1 MEHREDHNEIPEF
14 TLEDILA
21 EFGSGSD
28 LYRTENLPA
37 EENSPETAPAE
48 APAQQEAPAE
58 PEACAEPE
66 TSAAV
71 KTTQQPEGLRFTPGA
86 DPVDMDFP
94 AEVLEEVFSS
104 GGPLLP
110 EEDQPSETQIIHF
123 PHQPTPEE
131 DGKPAAETTATEASS
146 EENAPEEEPA
156 EQPQEPQPEPEPDPE
171 PDMDVAV
178 RAEKRRCARLKRQ
191 CWCVLPEA
199 VLLTV
204 LSVLDGLGLYV
215 PQLWAALPVLRGIIP
230 GGLLLLALALSGRVW
245 RSARK
250 QLSQRRITCET
261 AALLA
266 SLVCLGD
273 CVYAA
278 LGCGEQLPLAAV
290 PVISLLLCLWGQ
302 LLAAKARLAGYRLA
316 DLGGEPPYNVSVT
329 PAGACKQQGTAE
341 GFYRLSRQPDVSY
354 RWQIILTPLAL
365 AAASILAAVVCF
377 GGEGQPVR
385 PLWIWSALL
394 SGGLPL
400 ALPVAGTLPLSSLNR
415 RLNRSGSAVAGYA
428 GASAITAARRMVVT
442 DDDLFPPGTVSL
454 NGLKLYGEEIGKVVS
469 YAATAAQAAG
479 SQLTPL
485 FDQLLASEGGT
496 HLHLEDL
503 RFYEDGGIGGTIR
516 GESVTM
522 GSAYFMKKHHV
533 SLPRDLKLK
542 TGVFL
547 AVDGQL
553 IAIFAIKYQPSR
565 NVEWALRAMRRNRIT
580 PVLATR
586 SANITPALLK
596 RKFRLD
602 ARPLYPDISTRLAL
616 SELTEGR
623 GRPHAIIYR
632 DGLMAFAETVIGS
645 RRMRRAVRDGTVL
658 SWLGGLSGL
667 LLAYYFTSVGAF
679 AALSALNFLCFLLL
693 WLLTVL
699 LLAGLVRHY

>member
-28 LYRTENLPA
+28 LYRTEDLPA

-58 PEACAEPE
+58 PEPHAEPE
-66 TSAAV
+66 TSAAAELPG
-71 KTTQQPEGLRFTPGA
+71 KPEGLRFTPDT

-123 PHQPTPEE
+123 PHQPVPEE
-131 DGKPAAETTATEASS
+131 DEEPTAETTATEASS

-156 EQPQEPQPEPEPDPE
+156 EEPQETPEPPEPQEPPKVSLEQIMNDTVSSVLEEQEDGILEERPPLREVLRHWWEKLTRPRSAAPIPQDTETLWEQPQEPQPEPEPDPE

-250 QLSQRRITCET
+250 QLSQRRITCEA

-278 LGCGEQLPLAAV
+278 LGYGEQLPLAAV

-302 LLAAKARLAGYRLA
+302 LLAAKARP
-316 DLGGEPPYNVSVT
+316 E
-329 PAGACKQQGTAE
+329 GTATADGLATVADQMEKPGGTQAANLRVAENYLEQFGKLAKE
-341 GFYRLSRQPDVSY
+341 GNTM
-354 RWQIILTPLAL
+354 ILPTDLAN
-365 AAASILAAVVCF
+365 I
-377 GGEGQPVR
+377 
-385 PLWIWSALL
+385 
-394 SGGLPL
+394 SGL
-400 ALPVAGTLPLSSLNR
+400 VSSL
-415 RLNRSGSAVAGYA
+415 
-428 GASAITAARRMVVT
+428 
-442 DDDLFPPGTVSL
+442 
-454 NGLKLYGEEIGKVVS
+454 
-469 YAATAAQAAG
+469 
-479 SQLTPL
+479 
-485 FDQLLASEGGT
+485 
-496 HLHLEDL
+496 
-503 RFYEDGGIGGTIR
+503 
-516 GESVTM
+516 
-522 GSAYFMKKHHV
+522 
-533 SLPRDLKLK
+533 
-542 TGVFL
+542 
-547 AVDGQL
+547 
-553 IAIFAIKYQPSR
+553 
-565 NVEWALRAMRRNRIT
+565 
-580 PVLATR
+580 
-586 SANITPALLK
+586 
-596 RKFRLD
+596 
-602 ARPLYPDISTRLAL
+602 
-616 SELTEGR
+616 
-623 GRPHAIIYR
+623 
-632 DGLMAFAETVIGS
+632 
-645 RRMRRAVRDGTVL
+645 
-658 SWLGGLSGL
+658 
-667 LLAYYFTSVGAF
+667 TSVIKQAK
-679 AALSALNFLCFLLL
+679 A
-693 WLLTVL
+693 
-699 LLAGLVRHY
+699 

>member
-1 MEHREDHNEIPEF
+1 MPCFFRSFSRDGILEERPPLREVLRHWWEKLTRP
-14 TLEDILA
+14 
-21 EFGSGSD
+21 
-28 LYRTENLPA
+28 R
-37 EENSPETAPAE
+37 
-48 APAQQEAPAE
+48 
-58 PEACAEPE
+58 
-66 TSAAV
+66 SAAPIPQD
-71 KTTQQPEGLRFTPGA
+71 T
-86 DPVDMDFP
+86 
-94 AEVLEEVFSS
+94 
-104 GGPLLP
+104 
-110 EEDQPSETQIIHF
+110 ETLW
-123 PHQPTPEE
+123 
-131 DGKPAAETTATEASS
+131 
-146 EENAPEEEPA
+146 

-204 LSVLDGLGLYV
+204 LSVLDGLGLYI
-215 PQLWAALPVLRGIIP
+215 PRLWAALPVLRGIIP
-230 GGLLLLALALSGRVW
+230 GGSLLLALALSGRVW

-250 QLSQRRITCET
+250 QLSQRRITCEV

-278 LGCGEQLPLAAV
+278 LGYGEQLPLAAV

-302 LLAAKARLAGYRLA
+302 LLAAKARLAGFRLA

-341 GFYRLSRQPDVSY
+341 GFYRLSHQPDVSY
-354 RWQIILTPLAL
+354 RWQIILTPLAR
-365 AAASILAAVVCF
+365 AAASLLAAVVCF

-533 SLPRDLKLK
+533 SPPRRSTPLPPEWRQRPAP
-542 TGVFL
+542 
-547 AVDGQL
+547 AV
-553 IAIFAIKYQPSR
+553 
-565 NVEWALRAMRRNRIT
+565 
-580 PVLATR
+580 
-586 SANITPALLK
+586 
-596 RKFRLD
+596 
-602 ARPLYPDISTRLAL
+602 
-616 SELTEGR
+616 
-623 GRPHAIIYR
+623 
-632 DGLMAFAETVIGS
+632 
-645 RRMRRAVRDGTVL
+645 
-658 SWLGGLSGL
+658 SG
-667 LLAYYFTSVGAF
+667 
-679 AALSALNFLCFLLL
+679 
-693 WLLTVL
+693 
-699 LLAGLVRHY
+699 